1 MVREKPWV
9 TAVVVT
15 YNRKELLTVCLEAL
29 LQQTRRPDRILV
41 INNASTDGTEKL
53 FAPGGAFARP
63 EIELVTLPEN
73 VGGAGGFAEGIR
85 RAVSGGGF
93 REDSAEK
100 GTEAGTYAKNN
111 TDISESAD
119 SVNKNTGASES
130 ADSAKEVTEA
140 SESTTSDR
148 ENTEV
153 SDTNEIKTATEKI
166 RDAVWIMDDDTIPTP
181 GALEGLLT
189 AWDRLQEEGVS
200 PSFLASTV
208 FGPAGEPMN
217 VPVIDQRT
225 TDNGYSDW
233 YRYLGDSCVRIRQA
247 TFVSLLFPGEAV
259 RRVGLPIAEYFIWGD
274 DTEYTRRLVRD
285 AGPAFLCGQSRV
297 EHRRFNVKK
306 ISIFEENNPVRI
318 RLYFYYFRNA
328 LYNAAIYEG
337 TGRTVGRFLGYLAM
351 SFTVFFRKNQQH
363 RMQKFLTMQRG
374 CFAFLAHRRPS
385 GRTKR

>member
-1 MVREKPWV
+1 MASEKIWV

-15 YNRKELLTVCLEAL
+15 YNRKELLTACLEAL

-41 INNASTDGTEKL
+41 INNASTDGTEAL
-53 FAPGGAFARP
+53 FAPGGAFAKP
-63 EIELVTLPEN
+63 EIELVTLSEN

-85 RAVSGGGF
+85 RAAYGGK
-93 REDSAEK
+93 SA
-100 GTEAGTYAKNN
+100 
-111 TDISESAD
+111 I
-119 SVNKNTGASES
+119 
-130 ADSAKEVTEA
+130 
-140 SESTTSDR
+140 
-148 ENTEV
+148 
-153 SDTNEIKTATEKI
+153 
-166 RDAVWIMDDDTIPTP
+166 WIMDDDTIPTP
-181 GALEGLLT
+181 GALEGLLST
-189 AWDRLQEEGVS
+189 WDHLQAEGVS
-200 PSFLASTV
+200 PSFLASVV

-233 YRYLGDSCVRIRQA
+233 YRYLGDGCVRIRQA
-247 TFVSLLFPGEAV
+247 TFVSLLFPGEIV

-306 ISIFEENNPVRI
+306 ISVFEENNPARI

-328 LYNAAIYEG
+328 LYNARIYEG
-337 TGRTVGRFLGYLAM
+337 TGRTAGRFLGYLAM

-363 RMQKFLTMQRG
+363 RMQKFLTIQKG
-374 CFAFLAHRRPS
+374 CFAFLAHRSPS
-385 GRTKR
+385 GQPERRG

>member
-1 MVREKPWV
+1 MVPEKIWV

-119 SVNKNTGASES
+119 FVNKNTGVSGS
-130 ADSAKEVTEA
+130 ADSAKE
-140 SESTTSDR
+140 D
-148 ENTEV
+148 TEV
-153 SDTNEIKTATEKI
+153 SDTNEIKATTEKI
-166 RDAVWIMDDDTIPTP
+166 RDAVWIMDDDTIPSP
-181 GALEGLLT
+181 GALEGLLST
-189 AWDRLQEEGVS
+189 WEHLQAEGVS

-233 YRYLGDSCVRIRQA
+233 YRYLGDGCVRIRQA
-247 TFVSLLFPGEAV
+247 TFVSLLFPGEIV

-306 ISIFEENNPVRI
+306 ISVFEENNPARI

-328 LYNAAIYEG
+328 LYNARIYEG
-337 TGRTVGRFLGYLAM
+337 TGRTAGRFLGYLAM
-351 SFTVFFRKNQQH
+351 SFSVFFRKNQQH
-363 RMQKFLTMQRG
+363 RMQKFLTIQKG
-374 CFAFLAHRRPS
+374 CFAFLAHRSPS
-385 GRTKR
+385 GQPERRG